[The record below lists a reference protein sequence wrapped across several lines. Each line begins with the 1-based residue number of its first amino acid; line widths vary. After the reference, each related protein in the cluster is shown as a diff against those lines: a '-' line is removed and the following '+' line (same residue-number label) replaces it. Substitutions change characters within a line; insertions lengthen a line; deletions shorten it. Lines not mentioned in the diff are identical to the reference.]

1 MFNNFK
7 YNLLNNWSFM
17 RALRLVLGA
26 IAITQAIMTFEILIG
41 LAGIILLSQ
50 AVFNLGCCGTAS
62 CTTTTY
68 RESKTANKEI
78 ITYEEIK

>member
-7 YNLLNNWSFM
+7 YNLFHNWSFM

-41 LAGIILLSQ
+41 LAGIVLISQ
-50 AVFNLGCCGTAS
+50 AVFNLGCCGISA
-62 CTTTTY
+62 CNTTTY
-68 RESKTANKEI
+68 RESKTAHKEI